1 MASTVVKDRKEYR
14 IWNVVDKVWHRLN
27 FLTNANSVDA
37 ADGKNLQTKVGAI
50 DGITS
55 DVNGESDRIA
65 ASIKCVNRL
74 KNNHLGGFTPVID
87 STGKITGYKTKVGAD
102 TVFPFSDF
110 SSATVDYVFGILNE
124 TVANSVR
131 TLNFGNKQKYIDNY
145 KALIFAFGEPG
156 CLYDALI
163 YGDAVGMKIIT
174 PEDFAKGK
182 NFSVSWRDIQ
192 PPYNSYSVNIS
203 YVSNTQVK
211 VTSVL
216 RDNRYGI
223 ILGIK

>member
-37 ADGKNLQTKVGAI
+37 ADGKTLQTKVGAI

-55 DVNGESDRIA
+55 DVNGESERIA

-74 KNNHLGGFTPVID
+74 NNSLTANNKQFYFDYKNGKYGFNTNPNR
-87 STGKITGYKTKVGAD
+87 GAD
-102 TVFPFSDF
+102 TFVPFSNF

-124 TVANSVR
+124 TVTNSVR
-131 TLNFGNKQKYIDNY
+131 TLNFGNKQKYINNY

-156 CLYDALI
+156 HLYDALVH
-163 YGDAVGMKIIT
+163 GDAVGMKIIT

-182 NFSVSWRDIQ
+182 NFSVS
-192 PPYNSYSVNIS
+192 YSVYSVNIS

-216 RDNRYGI
+216 RDNRYGC

>member
-1 MASTVVKDRKEYR
+1 MATEVIVKKKAYR
-14 IWNVVDKVWHRLN
+14 ILIDEINRVWNKIAFWTTAD
-27 FLTNANSVDA
+27 SVDA
-37 ADGKNLQTKVGAI
+37 NDGKNLQTKVGAI

-55 DVNGESDRIA
+55 DINGESDRIA

-74 KNNHLGGFTPVID
+74 NNSLGGFTPVID

-102 TVFPFSDF
+102 TVFPFSNF
-110 SSATVDYVFGILNE
+110 SSATVDYVFGICNE
-124 TVANSVR
+124 TVTNSVR

-156 CLYDALI
+156 ILYDALV

-182 NFSVSWRDIQ
+182 NFSVSC
-192 PPYNSYSVNIS
+192 SVYSVNIS

-216 RDNRYGI
+216 RDNRYGC